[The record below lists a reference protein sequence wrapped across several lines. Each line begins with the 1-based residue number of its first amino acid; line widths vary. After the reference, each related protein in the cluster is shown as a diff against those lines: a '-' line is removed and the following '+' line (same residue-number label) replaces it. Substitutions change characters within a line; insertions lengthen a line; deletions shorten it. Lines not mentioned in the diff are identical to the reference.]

1 LSFLIFLPLSLQQ
14 NQMRFFKIFMVL
26 LISVVFYSC
35 KKDPG
40 DCFKS
45 TGEVIKEERQ
55 FEDFSTIVLND
66 NIDLLLIPSNSNTL
80 TVSAG
85 KNIMSKIIT
94 ETKGDT
100 LVISNNNSCNWVR
113 SYSVP
118 IEVSLPVN
126 HLNEIIYQAI
136 GNINCSDTIFSD
148 SLSINVIEGAGDINI
163 ITNSYLSRANIHY
176 GTADL
181 KLRGVCVLSFVYSV
195 SFGLVD
201 NRELKASQIYAITKS
216 SNDIYLNAQ
225 NILSIEIGNIGNVY
239 YKGNPEIS
247 LSGSGS
253 GQLLKLD
260 E

>member
-1 LSFLIFLPLSLQQ
+1 
-14 NQMRFFKIFMVL
+14 MRLFTLFMIL
-26 LISVVFYSC
+26 LIVMGFSSC

-45 TGEVIKEERQ
+45 TGEVITEDRQ
-55 FEDFSTIVLND
+55 IEDFSIIVLND
-66 NIDLLLIPSNSNTL
+66 NVDLLLTSSNSNTL

-85 KNIMSKIIT
+85 KNLMSKIIT
-94 ETKGDT
+94 ETSGDT
-100 LVISNNNSCNWVR
+100 LTISNNNSCNWIR
-113 SYSVP
+113 SYNVP
-118 IEVSLPVN
+118 IEISLPVN
-126 HLNEIIYQAI
+126 HLTEIIYQSI

-163 ITNSYLSRANIHY
+163 LTNAYLTRANIHY

-181 KLRGVCVLSFVYSV
+181 KLSGNCVLSFVYSV

-201 NRELKASQIYAITKS
+201 NRELKASQIYARTKS

-225 NILSIEIGNIGNVY
+225 NLLSVEIGNIGNVY

-247 LSGSGS
+247 LSGNGG
-253 GQLLKLD
+253 GQLLKLN

>member
-1 LSFLIFLPLSLQQ
+1 MGFS
-14 NQMRFFKIFMVL
+14 
-26 LISVVFYSC
+26 SC

-45 TGEVIKEERQ
+45 TGEVIIEERQ

-66 NIDLLLIPSNSNTL
+66 NVDLLLTPSNSNTL

-85 KNIMSKIIT
+85 KNLMGKIVT
-94 ETKGDT
+94 EVNGDT
-100 LVISNNNSCNWVR
+100 LTISNNNSCNWVR
-113 SYSVP
+113 SYDVP

-126 HLNEIIYQAI
+126 HLTEIIYQSI
-136 GNINCSDTIFSD
+136 GNVNCSDTLFSD
-148 SLSINVIEGAGDINI
+148 SLSINVIEGAGEINI
-163 ITNSYLSRANIHY
+163 LTNSYLTRANIHY

-181 KLRGVCVLSFVYSV
+181 KLSGVCVLSFVYSV

-201 NRELKASQIYAITKS
+201 NRELKASQIYAISKS
-216 SNDIYLNAQ
+216 SNDVYLNAQ
-225 NILSIEIGNIGNVY
+225 HLLSIEIGNIGNVY

-253 GQLLKLD
+253 GQLLKLN